1 MLLEY
6 YSPLLILQG
15 FCLYHAYKNHAEQRW
30 YWLIMFLPGIG
41 CIIYLYQN
49 FYSSRNI
56 KNIEQGLKQVVNS
69 NYKIEQLE
77 KSLRFVDNYANKL
90 NLADAYMDHGRFKEA
105 VDLYQGCL
113 NSFMADDIDLQ

>member
-1 MLLEY
+1 
-6 YSPLLILQG
+6 
-15 FCLYHAYKNHAEQRW
+15 
-30 YWLIMFLPGIG
+30 
-41 CIIYLYQN
+41 
-49 FYSSRNI
+49 
-56 KNIEQGLKQVVNS
+56 LKQVVNS